1 MFSLLG
7 VLFLRVYN
15 PFLRVLCVMSHKVPC
30 DAWLWSRILQSCVSG
45 QGDHFDAF
53 KFELLGFWVARDIVQ
68 YQKNFKRHFLTGKV
82 LPDIRDKAMMGLMF
96 SLFRHWQ
103 PTPVF
108 LPGGSHRQRSL
119 AGYTVHGVAK
129 SQTQLKQFSTHVA
142 QLKLGFIILNLT
154 FLYSDC
160 IYFSLAC
167 EPFCKLTA
175 NCFRVR

>member
-119 AGYTVHGVAK
+119 VGYGPYCCKELDTWFSMHAYTTKRQAAGVII
-129 SQTQLKQFSTHVA
+129 SLQELKVSSFTDKGTSYH
-142 QLKLGFIILNLT
+142 IL
-154 FLYSDC
+154 DC
-160 IYFSLAC
+160 LCSK
-167 EPFCKLTA
+167 P
-175 NCFRVR
+175 

>member
-1 MFSLLG
+1 MFLIQKHLEPKFSPPEMTQKSEARNLQIYLHPFFPSCQ
-7 VLFLRVYN
+7 VAVVVKN
-15 PFLRVLCVMSHKVPC
+15 PPANAEDTKRCVFDPWVGKIP
-30 DAWLWSRILQSCVSG
+30 WRRKWQS
-45 QGDHFDAF
+45 
-53 KFELLGFWVARDIVQ
+53 
-68 YQKNFKRHFLTGKV
+68 
-82 LPDIRDKAMMGLMF
+82 
-96 SLFRHWQ
+96 
-103 PTPVF
+103 TPVF
-108 LPGGSHRQRSL
+108 MPGESHGQRSL

-167 EPFCKLTA
+167 EPFCKLND